1 MIRKWHEHL
10 RGHIFITKSRVLLNQ
25 NRAEKGPKPSP
36 SRPAALPL
44 AAGLKGLVLLL
55 AWGGDGTSAWSR
67 WVGAVTAPAL
77 PAATHPGR
85 ELPLRQPSV
94 PCLLAEGGQ
103 GVLCSAEDK
112 RACFTSQPR
121 HQRTTSTQTQRL
133 PPQG

>member
-55 AWGGDGTSAWSR
+55 AWGGGRNLCLEPLGRCCDSPCSASR
-67 WVGAVTAPAL
+67 YPPRQGAAAPAALSPL
-77 PAATHPGR
+77 PAG
-85 ELPLRQPSV
+85 
-94 PCLLAEGGQ
+94 
-103 GVLCSAEDK
+103 
-112 RACFTSQPR
+112 
-121 HQRTTSTQTQRL
+121 
-133 PPQG
+133 